1 MAEVLTI
8 APGVIEGLT
17 PRLDALPL
25 CEIPPHLL
33 RRELIKKRENHE
45 IIPDKDWTDRG
56 EQIEKRVMTIV
67 ESQTHIVKQIIPNPP
82 YAEKN
87 DFRAILVDGSE
98 VKVEVKS
105 SMLGIKAYKQKIR
118 KELIN
123 KALVEKQLNGYS
135 IETKKDAA
143 DVWNMLTDDEK
154 YTQYAGWLTE
164 NNTILINGG
173 EEDKVEKTPKE
184 ILTDSFYPQLQ
195 RIMMAKRKAAVNGFA
210 ESLGKYRD
218 SLAEKGE
225 IRQLFPPPDEQLT
238 LPLSA

>member
-17 PRLDALPL
+17 PQLDALPQ
-25 CEIPPHLL
+25 CEIPPHLFRRVL
-33 RRELIKKRENHE
+33 ITRRENQEE
-45 IIPDKDWTDRG
+45 IPDKDWTERG
-56 EQIEKRVMTIV
+56 EQIERRVMTIV
-67 ESQTHIVKQIIPNPP
+67 ESQTHIVSQIIPNPP
-82 YAEKN
+82 YTEKN
-87 DFRAILVDGSE
+87 DFKAVLVDGSE
-98 VKVEVKS
+98 VNVEVKS

-118 KELIN
+118 RELIS
-123 KALVEKQLNGYS
+123 KAVAQKNLNGYS

-154 YTQYAGWLTE
+154 YAQYAGWLTD

-173 EEDKVEKTPKE
+173 EEDKVEKTPEE

-195 RIMMAKRKAAVNGFA
+195 RILLAKRKAAVKGFA
-210 ESLGKYRD
+210 ESLGKYSD

-225 IRQLFPPPDEQLT
+225 VRQLFPSPTEQSA